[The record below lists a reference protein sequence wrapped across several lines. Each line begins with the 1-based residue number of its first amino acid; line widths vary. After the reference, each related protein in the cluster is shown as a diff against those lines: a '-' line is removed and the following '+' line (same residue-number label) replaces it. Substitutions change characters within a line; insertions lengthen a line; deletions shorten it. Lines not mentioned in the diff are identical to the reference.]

1 MVYVRGQTV
10 KQKIFL
16 NLNIKTMNKTELIVS
31 LILKDF
37 FYYVT
42 IFLILYYIYQMDKKG
57 RKAIRDKNKVD

>member
-1 MVYVRGQTV
+1 MVYVQDQV
-10 KQKIFL
+10 AKQKIFM
-16 NLNIKTMNKTELIVS
+16 NLNIKIMTKTELIVS

-57 RKAIRDKNKVD
+57 RQAIRDKKKVD

>member
-1 MVYVRGQTV
+1 MT
-10 KQKIFL
+10 
-16 NLNIKTMNKTELIVS
+16 KTELILS

-57 RKAIRDKNKVD
+57 RKAIRDKNKLD

>member
-1 MVYVRGQTV
+1 MVYVPDQIA

-16 NLNIKTMNKTELIVS
+16 NLNIKTMRKTELIVS

>member
-1 MVYVRGQTV
+1 MT
-10 KQKIFL
+10 
-16 NLNIKTMNKTELIVS
+16 KTELILS

-57 RKAIRDKNKVD
+57 RKAINDKNKVN